1 MTVRLSL
8 NTHPTDCRREDPFA
22 RALNADSPPIK
33 TDHSIKSF
41 GQGDR
46 GIEYE
51 VKASVGEFEARAVL
65 ASKHG
70 AQG

>member
-8 NTHPTDCRREDPFA
+8 NTNPTDYRREDPFA
-22 RALNADSPPIK
+22 RALYADSPPIK
-33 TDHSIKSF
+33 TDQPIKSF

-46 GIEYE
+46 GSKYE
-51 VKASVGEFEARAVL
+51 VKASVGELETGAGL
-65 ASKHG
+65 ASEHD